1 MKRKGYLMPHKND
14 SGFCS
19 TKFML
24 GVLKQEYWL
33 PLCEHSEF
41 RDCADPPKKEAV
53 RDALVEELLKICQT
67 EAERTDEPKF
77 VNTAELLK
85 KKMPR
90 REFMLHLLASLNP
103 VHAFFD
109 ANYRRPR
116 EVLQAKAVAESTF
129 EFPAEIFEGM
139 PMYQGPVTKIKI
151 RAGITKQQRQEIKAQ
166 NLEARLSKLKVQLA
180 EHRRAMNASSSSD
193 DDQDNEESKDSGSQR
208 QPPQHQDH
216 EEHKGPRPHQ

>member
-33 PLCEHSEF
+33 PLCEHSEY

-109 ANYRRPR
+109 PNYRKPR
-116 EVLQAKAVAESTF
+116 DVPQAQAAAESSI

-151 RAGITKQQRQEIKAQ
+151 RQGITKRQEIKAQ
-166 NLEARLSKLKVQLA
+166 NLQARLHKIQAQLDD
-180 EHRRAMNASSSSD
+180 HRRAMDASSSSND
-193 DDQDNEESKDSGSQR
+193 DGEDDEESK
-208 QPPQHQDH
+208 
-216 EEHKGPRPHQ
+216 GPGGQQ

>member
-1 MKRKGYLMPHKND
+1 MQRKGYLMPHKND

-33 PLCEHSEF
+33 PLTEHSEY
-41 RDCADPPKKEAV
+41 RDCADPPRKEAV
-53 RDALVEELLKICQT
+53 RDALVEELLKICPT
-67 EAERTDEPKF
+67 EAEKTDEPKF

-109 ANYRRPR
+109 SNYRKPR
-116 EVLQAKAVAESTF
+116 EMPQA
-129 EFPAEIFEGM
+129 
-139 PMYQGPVTKIKI
+139 
-151 RAGITKQQRQEIKAQ
+151 
-166 NLEARLSKLKVQLA
+166 
-180 EHRRAMNASSSSD
+180 
-193 DDQDNEESKDSGSQR
+193 
-208 QPPQHQDH
+208 
-216 EEHKGPRPHQ
+216 

>member
-14 SGFCS
+14 SSFCS

-24 GVLKQEYWL
+24 GVLKQDLWL

-41 RDCADPPKKEAV
+41 RQCADPPRKEAV
-53 RDALVEELLKICQT
+53 RDALVVELLKVCPT
-67 EAERTDEPKF
+67 EEEKTDEPKF
-77 VNTAELLK
+77 LNTAELLK

-109 ANYRRPR
+109 PNYRKPR
-116 EVLQAKAVAESTF
+116 DVPQAQAAAESSI

-151 RAGITKQQRQEIKAQ
+151 RQGITKRQEIKAQ
-166 NLEARLSKLKVQLA
+166 NLQARLHKIQAQLDD
-180 EHRRAMNASSSSD
+180 HRRAMDASSSSND
-193 DDQDNEESKDSGSQR
+193 DGEDDEESK
-208 QPPQHQDH
+208 
-216 EEHKGPRPHQ
+216 GPGGQQ

>member
-14 SGFCS
+14 SSFCS

-24 GVLKQEYWL
+24 GVLKQDLWL

-41 RDCADPPKKEAV
+41 RQCADPPRKEAV
-53 RDALVEELLKICQT
+53 RDALVAELLKVCPT
-67 EAERTDEPKF
+67 EEEKTDEPKF
-77 VNTAELLK
+77 LNTAELLK

-109 ANYRRPR
+109 PNYRKPR
-116 EVLQAKAVAESTF
+116 DVPQAQAAAESSI

-139 PMYQGPVTKIKI
+139 PMYQGPATKIKI
-151 RAGITKQQRQEIKAQ
+151 RQGITKRQRQEIKAQ
-166 NLEARLSKLKVQLA
+166 NLQARLHKIQAQLDD
-180 EHRRAMNASSSSD
+180 HRRAMDDSSSSND
-193 DDQDNEESKDSGSQR
+193 DGEDDEESK
-208 QPPQHQDH
+208 
-216 EEHKGPRPHQ
+216 GPGGQQ